1 MKSFIYKFGLQQQY
15 NDLRIKDGQTMY
27 IITDTHKI
35 YIGDQLYISGEAS
48 SPTNP
53 SNIDLSNYATK
64 NYVTTAISNIQIPNP
79 DLSDYTTHEEMA
91 QAIEAIQFPEPDLTG
106 YATEQYVGNAIDA
119 IPPVD
124 FTGYATQQYVNNAL
138 FLPQLSSIS
147 DENNNKIA
155 IFSNGG
161 ATISASNKTVSEI
174 TSEVAQNTSDIST
187 INTVGLPNK
196 ISKKDPAPI
205 GMLAEFTS
213 QGDIESSSIAAT
225 DVNSILTTMN
235 YLMVL
240 TQTEYNE
247 LNYKAANHIYFI
259 SDTNKIYIGEN
270 ELNSF
275 NFGSS
280 NNYSEATQSTA
291 GLMSAADKTKL
302 DSIPN
307 NAVYTDTTYAKATS
321 STDGLMSKQQFNK
334 LENQVLTV
342 TNLTICTEN
351 TYNALSQ
358 KTATL
363 YLVLIGNTGNQTFQ
377 FMDNVGNIIN
387 LANSTSSAV
396 SSNVLSWTSSL
407 SEQPENIITYTNEQ
421 TEEEW
426 NT

>member
-1 MKSFIYKFGLQQQY
+1 MKPFIYKFGLQQQY
-15 NDLRIKDGQTMY
+15 NDLRLKDGQTMY

-35 YIGDQLYISGEAS
+35 YIGDKLYAAGGS
-48 SPTNP
+48 STIDP
-53 SNIDLSNYATK
+53 SNIDLSDYATK
-64 NYVTTAISNIQIPNP
+64 NYVTTAIN
-79 DLSDYTTHEEMA
+79 
-91 QAIEAIQFPEPDLTG
+91 AIQFPEPDLTG
-106 YATEQYVGNAIDA
+106 YATEQYVGDAIDA

-124 FTGYATQQYVNNAL
+124 FTGYATQQYVDNAS

-147 DENNNKIA
+147 NDNNNKIA

-161 ATISASNKTVSEI
+161 ATISPSNKTVSEI
-174 TSEVAQNTSDIST
+174 TSEVTQNTSDIST
-187 INTVGLPNK
+187 INTVSLPNK
-196 ISKKDPAPI
+196 ISKKNPAPT
-205 GMLAEFTS
+205 GMLAKFTS
-213 QGDIESSSIAAT
+213 EGDIESSSIATT
-225 DVNSILTTMN
+225 DINSVLTTMN
-235 YLMVL
+235 YLTVL

-247 LNYKAANHIYFI
+247 LNPKNANHIYFI
-259 SDTNKIYIGEN
+259 SDANKIYIGEN
-270 ELNSF
+270 ELTSF

-307 NAVYTDTTYAKATS
+307 NAVYTDTTYTKATP

-387 LANSTSSAV
+387 LTNSASSTV
-396 SSNVLSWTSSL
+396 SSNTLSWTSSL
-407 SEQPENIITYTNEQ
+407 SEQPENTITYTNEQ